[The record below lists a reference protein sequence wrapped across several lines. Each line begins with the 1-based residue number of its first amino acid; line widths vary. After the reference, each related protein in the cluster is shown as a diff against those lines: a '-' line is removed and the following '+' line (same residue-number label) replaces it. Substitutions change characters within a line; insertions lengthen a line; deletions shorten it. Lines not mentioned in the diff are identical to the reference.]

1 MPRPAAMRARRPLRA
16 FASFTL
22 VLFCALPAFARAE
35 ETPLQI
41 SKVAPARSQTRD
53 DLLFV
58 DFGKAAFG
66 NLQIDLAAEPAAPST
81 LTIRL
86 GEKLASDG
94 VIDRRPPG
102 SVNYRE
108 LTLAL
113 RPGQKTYRLQ
123 IPSKPAHLGRAPVK
137 PPVHIGE
144 ITPFRYVEIEGAPPA
159 LDASGLV
166 QLFVHAPFDDQAARF
181 ECSDAALNAVWALC
195 HHTMKATTAF
205 GVYIDGERERIP
217 YEADAYINQLSHYA
231 CDLDPRVARAT
242 FAHLLRHP
250 TWPTEWSLH
259 MPMMAAADYL
269 ATGEPA
275 LAAAHWEPLKR
286 KLLREKARSDGL
298 LRATAIVDWPSGER
312 DGYDNGRPAPGDR
325 RQIGPEINTVANAFY
340 YHALRETALLARAL
354 DKNVEADQLETSARR
369 VRDAF
374 NRVFFDPARRVY
386 LDGEGSSHASLH
398 ANMFPL
404 AFGLVP
410 EEHVGPVA
418 DFVVSRGMAC
428 SVYGA
433 QYLLEALFAAGR
445 SDAALKLL
453 ASREQ
458 RGWWHMIE
466 LGSTMTL
473 EAWDAKYKR
482 NLTWNHAWGAA
493 PANIVSRFVL
503 GVQPLRPGYAEIL
516 VKPRLGGLGWARGR
530 VPTPLGP
537 VEVDARDGDV
547 FELELTLPPGARTR
561 IDLPRRNHGEVTVD
575 GKIVPAS
582 TDGTGMAF
590 EIAKPGSYRI
600 QSR

>member
-1 MPRPAAMRARRPLRA
+1 MPRPTPSRRPLRA
-16 FASFTL
+16 L
-22 VLFCALPAFARAE
+22 VSLALALSAALPPFLRGAE
-35 ETPLQI
+35 IVPIQTSE
-41 SKVAPARSQTRD
+41 VAPAHAETRSEA
-53 DLLFV
+53 LFV

-66 NLQIDLAAEPAAPST
+66 NLQIELPAEPSAPST

-86 GEKLASDG
+86 GEKLAADG
-94 VIDRRPPG
+94 AIDRQPPG

-113 RPGQKTYRLQ
+113 RPGQKTYRLA
-123 IPSKPAHLGRAPVK
+123 IPSKQFHLGRAPVK
-137 PPVHIGE
+137 PPAYIGE
-144 ITPFRYVEIEGAPPA
+144 ITPFRYVEIEGSPPG
-159 LDASGLV
+159 LDASGLR
-166 QLFVHAPFDDQAARF
+166 QLFVHAPFDDKTARF

-195 HHTMKATTAF
+195 HHTMKATSAF

-242 FAHLLRHP
+242 FAHLLRNP

-259 MPMMAAADYL
+259 MPMMAAADYR
-269 ATGEPA
+269 ATGDA
-275 LAAAHWEPLKR
+275 VLARDHWESLTR
-286 KLLREKARSDGL
+286 KLLREKARPDGL

-312 DGYDNGRPAPGDR
+312 DGYDNGKPAPGDR

-354 DKNVEADQLETSARR
+354 DKNAEADQLETSARR
-369 VRDAF
+369 VHEAF
-374 NRVFFDPARRVY
+374 NHVFFDPARRVY
-386 LDGEGSSHASLH
+386 IDGEGSTHASLH

-410 EEHVGPVA
+410 EEHVRPVA

-433 QYLLEALFAAGR
+433 QYLLEALFAADR
-445 SDAALKLL
+445 PDAALKLL
-453 ASREQ
+453 TSRDQ

-493 PANIVSRFVL
+493 PSNIVSRFVL
-503 GVQPLRPGYAEIL
+503 GVRPLKPGYAETL

-530 VPTPLGP
+530 VPTPLGGI
-537 VEVDARDGDV
+537 EVDAHDGEIFQLD
-547 FELELTLPPGARTR
+547 LTLPSGVKTR
-561 IDLPRRNHGEVTVD
+561 VDLPRRSRGEITLD
-575 GKIVPAS
+575 GKLVPS
-582 TDGTGMAF
+582 TADGTGLVF
-590 EIAKPGSYRI
+590 EIGKPGAYRI
-600 QSR
+600 ESR